1 MRIPPNKKGKN
12 NNMANNNYP
21 EKYIEILNRVN
32 EGILEYEGKSLV
44 EDGVISS
51 LDVMTL
57 IAECEEGFELEF
69 DPDDIYP
76 ENFET
81 PAALWTLLQ
90 KYADE
95 QGVDLN

>member
-1 MRIPPNKKGKN
+1 MS
-12 NNMANNNYP
+12 NYP
-21 EKYIEILNRVN
+21 EKFTDILNRVN
-32 EGILEYEGKSLV
+32 ESILEYEGKNLV

-57 IAECEEGFELEF
+57 IAECEEGFEIEF

-76 ENFET
+76 ENFES
-81 PAALWTLLQ
+81 PAALWALLN

-95 QGVDLN
+95 QNVKLI